1 VAPYV
6 IAPGFLPDRIAQGAR
21 AAGADLL
28 APVLGA
34 APELAALLLRRDDEA
49 LRPAAAQ
56 LLTA

>member
-6 IAPGFLPDRIAQGAR
+6 IAPGFLPDRIARGAR
-21 AAGADLL
+21 EAGADLL

-34 APELAALLLRRDDEA
+34 APELAALLLRRYDEA